1 MPRVTDWKGTYVA
14 AACPMLPKRRPS
26 GHHVLVY
33 LLALVVVTILLVL
46 GSVLLRAL
54 LHQRGIL

>member
-1 MPRVTDWKGTYVA
+1 
-14 AACPMLPKRRPS
+14 MLPKRRPS

-33 LLALVVVTILLVL
+33 LLGLAVVAILLVL

-54 LHQRGIL
+54 LHSRGIL